1 MLSMNIGEIVASLVG
16 IAMAISI
23 HEFGHAYSAHLLGD
37 DTAKSYGRMTLNP
50 VRHVD
55 PIGLLAMF
63 ILRIGWA
70 KPVPVNPNNF
80 KNYKIGNLIVSFAGV
95 FCNLLTAI
103 LCVIIN
109 KYVHMYAINTIAE
122 YVFLYSI
129 GFAAFN
135 LLPIPPL
142 DGWGVIS
149 TFVPYKWNEYVY
161 KFESMSYIIL
171 LIALFTG
178 IYRIILTPI
187 YAVLLKIV
195 YLFV

>member
-23 HEFGHAYSAHLLGD
+23 HEFGHAYSAYLLGD

-80 KNYKIGNLIVSFAGV
+80 KNYKIGNLIVSLAGV